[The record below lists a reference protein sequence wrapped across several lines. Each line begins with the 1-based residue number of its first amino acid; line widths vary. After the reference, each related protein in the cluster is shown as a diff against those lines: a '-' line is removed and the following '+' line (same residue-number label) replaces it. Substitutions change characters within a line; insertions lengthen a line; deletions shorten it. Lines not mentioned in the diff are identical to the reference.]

1 MLKRKM
7 QGKIKQE
14 ILDIETTNIKLQ
26 RAGWPETPL
35 SPSEMSNVLGVD
47 GVISSNY
54 SMSKPMSEGGA
65 IALSLLTGAYG
76 ATNEVN
82 VTMSIYDRNTS
93 TLIWNFDHKYSGGIG
108 SSPCTLVDELM
119 RYASK
124 KMPYLVY

>member
-1 MLKRKM
+1 M

-93 TLIWNFDHKYSGGIG
+93 TLIWNFDH
-108 SSPCTLVDELM
+108 
-119 RYASK
+119 
-124 KMPYLVY
+124 